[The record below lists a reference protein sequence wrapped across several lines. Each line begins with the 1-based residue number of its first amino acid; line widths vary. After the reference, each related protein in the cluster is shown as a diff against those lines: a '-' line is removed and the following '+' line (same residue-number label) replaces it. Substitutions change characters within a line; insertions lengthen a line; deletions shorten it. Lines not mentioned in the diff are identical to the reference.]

1 MPAESAAQLFNAL
14 GDPTRLALVGRLS
27 QGGPAA
33 IVSLTAGTD
42 MTRQAVTKH
51 LRVMEKAG
59 LVRCTRL
66 GRTTA
71 WELDRRRL
79 EDAQAHLAAI
89 SRQWDDALDR
99 LRSFV
104 ED

>member
-1 MPAESAAQLFNAL
+1 LPAEPAGLFAAL
-14 GDPTRLALVGRLS
+14 GDPTRLALAERLS
-27 QGGPAA
+27 RGPAA
-33 IVSLTAGTD
+33 IVRLTEGND

-51 LRVMEKAG
+51 LRVMERAG

-66 GRTTA
+66 GRTTVWA
-71 WELDRRRL
+71 LERGRL

-89 SRQWDDALDR
+89 SRQWDDALGR